1 MQSRTPGAVHDSA
14 QSNCARIIAQLN
26 PKRASGTVGSANP
39 ALLCAL
45 YGGIQF
51 VWGAVLAVSL
61 QARSIAL
68 GGHAAVLAY
77 ATIAA
82 AGAGVA
88 TIVQIAAGIL
98 SDRRYAR
105 DTFYAA
111 GIGLALPAI
120 VWFYLAPALPQLA
133 AAFFSLQFAVNVA
146 GGPYAA
152 VIPDYVERPRRGRA
166 SSFMSAY
173 SSLGNAAGLIVA
185 GFVHDLRAVAAFLC
199 SGLAATYAIT
209 AIHLRSRNR
218 DTKPGGLRTGVS
230 PEGSRVRAI
239 MEALL
244 LSRGLVNVGFFT
256 LVGFLL
262 FYVRD
267 ALGIVGSAA
276 EVQTALI
283 FLTFTLTAVTGA
295 ILAARPADRYDKRRV
310 VCVAIAVIALALGA
324 LASAPSIEV
333 AYAAAALAGCAW
345 GAFVTT
351 DWALATALL
360 PQGSM
365 ATAMGVWNI
374 ATALPQVIAP
384 LIAAPLVVRLDRL
397 HVGLGPRAA
406 IVLALVEF
414 IAGGAAIWR
423 LPRC

>member
-1 MQSRTPGAVHDSA
+1 MRLHTPDVRTSGAPDA
-14 QSNCARIIAQLN
+14 
-26 PKRASGTVGSANP
+26 ANP

-68 GGHAAVLAY
+68 GGHAAVLTY

-88 TIVQIAAGIL
+88 TIVQVAAGVL

-105 DTFYAA
+105 GGGRGIFYAA

-120 VWFYLAPALPQLA
+120 AWFYLAPALPQLA
-133 AAFFSLQFAVNVA
+133 AAFLALQCALNVA

-152 VIPDYVERPRRGRA
+152 VIPDYVEIRRRGRA
-166 SSFMSAY
+166 SSYMSAY

-185 GFVHDLRAVAAFLC
+185 GFVHELRAVAAFLC
-199 SGLAATYAIT
+199 TGLAATYAIT
-209 AIHLRSRNR
+209 AIHLRSRSGYTTLCGR
-218 DTKPGGLRTGVS
+218 RTIVS
-230 PEGSRVRAI
+230 ADPSRVRAI
-239 MEALL
+239 MGALL

-267 ALGIVGSAA
+267 ALGVHGSAT
-276 EVQTALI
+276 EVETALL
-283 FLTFTLTAVTGA
+283 FLTFTLTAVAGA
-295 ILAARPADRYDKRRV
+295 TLAARPADRYDKRRV
-310 VCVAIAVIALALGA
+310 VSVAIAIIALALAA
-324 LASAPSIEV
+324 LASARSLEV

-384 LIAAPLVVRLDRL
+384 LLAAPLVMRLDRL
-397 HVGLGPRAA
+397 HMGLGPRAA
-406 IVLALVEF
+406 IVLALAEF

-423 LPRC
+423 LPWC